1 MVYTLRQVITIKSFA
16 EIYNSLK
23 QNFLDRT
30 GVDIAPRSVIDMFFK
45 SISDVLH
52 QIYEEIEDNK
62 KPYLFTNQEGDELDA
77 TGFFLQCPR
86 EEDESDSN
94 YLYRLS
100 NWTQRNAA
108 CNQQAILDK
117 CKELKYSSSQS
128 YVPYTKGIGSAT
140 IYVIPLD
147 YTESAITMAL
157 VEAQEKVST
166 VISPAS
172 IVDFQIPEPK
182 YIRIVSYLDVKAG
195 SDHDSIKREIQ
206 DKVKDYINSI
216 PPGTNLFLG
225 EINNIGLDVE
235 NVEYFNVVQIFANDE
250 EITNFEILQT
260 ITAKFLFDQIIYWEV
275 EN

>member
-1 MVYTLRQVITIKSFA
+1 MSTIKSFA

-23 QNFLDRT
+23 QNFLERT
-30 GVDIAPRSVIDMFFK
+30 SVDIAPRSVIDMFFK
-45 SISDVLH
+45 SVSDMIH
-52 QIYEEIEDNK
+52 QVYDEIEKNK
-62 KPYLFTNQEGDELDA
+62 KPYLFTNQKGDELDA

-86 EEDESDSN
+86 EEEESDSN
-94 YLYRLS
+94 YLFRLS

-117 CKELKYSSSQS
+117 CKELKYSSNQN

-140 IYVIPLD
+140 LYVIPLE
-147 YTESAITMAL
+147 YTDGAITRAL
-157 VEAQEKVST
+157 VEAQEKVSP
-166 VISPAS
+166 VISPSS
-172 IVDFQIPEPK
+172 IIDFQIPEPK
-182 YIRIVSYLDVKAG
+182 YIRLVAYLDVKSG
-195 SDHDSIKREIQ
+195 TDKENVKRQIQ
-206 DKVKDYINSI
+206 NQVKEYINTI

-225 EINNIGLDVE
+225 EINNIGLDIE
-235 NVEYFNVVQIFANDE
+235 GVEYFNVVQIFSNDE